1 MKLDKA
7 KKLLYRL
14 YKRLTL
20 VKVIFWDHAMKKNTF
35 SVWAENVVVALAEG
49 MGFKYVAE
57 EYREKDSKR
66 PSIHCLNLG
75 SIKL

>member
-20 VKVIFWDHAMKKNTF
+20 VKVICWDHAMKKNTF
-35 SVWAENVVVALAEG
+35 SAWAEIAVGALVDG
-49 MGFKYVAE
+49 MGFKYVTE
-57 EYREKDSKR
+57 EYREQDSKR
-66 PSIHCLNLG
+66 PSILCLNLG